1 MSISVTPA
9 IMKEKYDNTLLLRAT
24 DKNKTGSID
33 DNVLQN
39 AIDRAYVTLQTLC
52 DLDTTFWTEANL
64 NIWWQELSYYW
75 LFAGNER
82 EKVAQD
88 KLIQVKEEIL
98 TYKDMKN
105 QSYTTTDST
114 YCEEDYL
121 LDIDEIKEW
130 E

>member
-1 MSISVTPA
+1 MAVSVTPA
-9 IMKEKYDNTLLLRAT
+9 IMKAKYNNSFLLRTT
-24 DKNKTGSID
+24 DRSKAGTID
-33 DNVLQN
+33 DSVIQS

-52 DLDTTFWTEANL
+52 DLDITFWTEANL
-64 NIWWQELSYYW
+64 NIWWQELAYYW

-88 KLIQVKEEIL
+88 KLDQVKEEIL
-98 TYKDMKN
+98 AYKDIKN
-105 QSYTTTDST
+105 QSYTTIDTT